1 MWLNKY
7 KPEILD
13 EFVGNRNIVY
23 RLNKWYKE
31 DEGNIVII
39 NGQTGIGKTLLSELF
54 LKENNFTINTFS
66 NCEEKSI
73 NIIKEK
79 HGSRK
84 ARTPN
89 RRYFRRRSRS

>member
-66 NCEEKSI
+66 NCEEK
-73 NIIKEK
+73 
-79 HGSRK
+79 
-84 ARTPN
+84 N
-89 RRYFRRRSRS
+89 RDFSNLATAIE

>member
-39 NGQTGIGKTLLSELF
+39 NGQTGIGK
-54 LKENNFTINTFS
+54 NITIR
-66 NCEEKSI
+66 
-73 NIIKEK
+73 IISK
-79 HGSRK
+79 RK
-84 ARTPN
+84 
-89 RRYFRRRSRS
+89 